1 MRPATDRP
9 DEQTMHEYFF
19 QPEVVR
25 TALVVGVVVSIL
37 FYERVQLT
45 TGGAIVPAYLA
56 MFLPAPIFVVTTLI
70 SAYLTYFV
78 VSVVVAKRRILY
90 GRRKFEVEM
99 LVGLGFVAI
108 GTGVTLL
115 LRDESP
121 LYFGL
126 AGIGFL
132 VPGVIAH
139 EMFRQGPRKTLL
151 ALGATTAIVALFVFI
166 FASLLEISPA
176 ASELPEVPA
185 SDTST
190 GYPLALILPA
200 VVTSVVAGMFV
211 FARAGLRS
219 GGFITGAY
227 LALVLPRP
235 LDLLFTVVVA
245 ALTWL
250 VVTQLVMP
258 RLLIFGRRKL
268 STMVLIGAIIG
279 WSAELLVRGLTND
292 AYVPWQGFILVTLM
306 VPALLANDAQR
317 QGLSRTAWG
326 AAITTLAVFGTMNV
340 LAAALGAAG
349 VIST

>member
-1 MRPATDRP
+1 
-9 DEQTMHEYFF
+9 MHDYFF
-19 QPEVVR
+19 QAEVVR

-56 MFLPAPIFVVTTLI
+56 MFLPAPIFVITTLV
-70 SAYLTYFV
+70 SAYLTYVV
-78 VSVVVAKRRILY
+78 VSVVIAKRRILY

-108 GTGVTLL
+108 GTGLTML
-115 LRDESP
+115 LRDDSP
-121 LYFGL
+121 LYYGL

-139 EMFRQGPRKTLL
+139 DMFRQGPRKTLL
-151 ALGATTAIVALFVFI
+151 ALGATTTIVALFVFV

-176 ASELPEVPA
+176 AGGLPDLPSFDA
-185 SDTST
+185 ST

-211 FARAGLRS
+211 FARTGLRS

-235 LDLLFTVVVA
+235 LDLVFTVVVA
-245 ALTWL
+245 TLTWL

-268 STMVLIGAIIG
+268 STMVLIGAVIG
-279 WSAELLVRGLTND
+279 WSAELVVRGLTGD

-317 QGLSRTAWG
+317 QGFSRTAWG
-326 AAITTLAVFGTMNV
+326 ATITTLAVFGTTNV

>member
-1 MRPATDRP
+1 
-9 DEQTMHEYFF
+9 MHDYFF
-19 QPEVVR
+19 QAEVVR

-56 MFLPAPIFVVTTLI
+56 MFLPAPIFVITTLV
-70 SAYLTYFV
+70 SAYLTYVV
-78 VSVVVAKRRILY
+78 VSVVIAKRRILY

-108 GTGVTLL
+108 GTGLTMLF
-115 LRDESP
+115 RDDSP
-121 LYFGL
+121 LYYGL

-139 EMFRQGPRKTLL
+139 DMFRQGPRKTLL
-151 ALGATTAIVALFVFI
+151 ALGATTTIVALFVFV

-176 ASELPEVPA
+176 AGGLPELPA
-185 SDTST
+185 FDAST

-211 FARAGLRS
+211 FARTGLRS

-235 LDLLFTVVVA
+235 LDLVFTVVVA
-245 ALTWL
+245 TLTWL

-268 STMVLIGAIIG
+268 STMVLIGAVIG
-279 WSAELLVRGLTND
+279 WSAELVVRGLTGD

-317 QGLSRTAWG
+317 QGFSRTAWG
-326 AAITTLAVFGTMNV
+326 ATITTLAVFGTTNV

>member
-1 MRPATDRP
+1 
-9 DEQTMHEYFF
+9 
-19 QPEVVR
+19 
-25 TALVVGVVVSIL
+25 
-37 FYERVQLT
+37 
-45 TGGAIVPAYLA
+45 
-56 MFLPAPIFVVTTLI
+56 
-70 SAYLTYFV
+70 
-78 VSVVVAKRRILY
+78 
-90 GRRKFEVEM
+90 
-99 LVGLGFVAI
+99 
-108 GTGVTLL
+108 
-115 LRDESP
+115 
-121 LYFGL
+121 
-126 AGIGFL
+126 
-132 VPGVIAH
+132 
-139 EMFRQGPRKTLL
+139 
-151 ALGATTAIVALFVFI
+151 
-166 FASLLEISPA
+166 
-176 ASELPEVPA
+176 
-185 SDTST
+185 
-190 GYPLALILPA
+190 LILPA